1 MRMNLSLAVAS
12 CLSVLALGNASVAAQ
27 DASPG
32 PVDGHEIMQL
42 QQQIAILEQQ
52 LKVAQL
58 QKQIREAAAKDD
70 DASKAAAAASSPQA
84 PMPLAARAAPAVA
97 PSNPPPA
104 PPPLPQIVSIS
115 GAGNHLTA
123 ILLLPTGGQVVAYPA
138 MGLPGGL
145 TVHDVGPNG
154 VHVMSGGELVD
165 LPFEGSGPAP
175 VSTQA
180 PSAAPS
186 FIQLPASSPPSFA
199 PPPGPAVS
207 R

>member
-1 MRMNLSLAVAS
+1 MRRSLALSGA
-12 CLSVLALGNASVAAQ
+12 LSVAVLILGNVAASAQ
-27 DASPG
+27 DARPDQ
-32 PVDGHEIMQL
+32 VDGQEIMQL

-58 QKQIREAAAKDD
+58 RKQIRDADAKDD

-84 PMPLAARAAPAVA
+84 PMPLAARAAPVVA
-97 PSNPPPA
+97 PSSPPPA
-104 PPPLPQIVSIS
+104 PQLPQVVSIS
-115 GAGNHLTA
+115 GAGSHLTA
-123 ILLLPTGGQVVAYPA
+123 VLLLPTGGEVVAYPA

-175 VSTQA
+175 LPAQA

-186 FIQLPASSPPSFA
+186 FIQLPASSPPSFV